1 MHNTLLLVTFLLTTF
16 CCGVLVGHYGSP
28 YLEPIKRFLRP
39 IKRLVWTWKKLSVYD
54 PPLAG
59 RVTVFESMPG
69 TAEIVMLGDSLTD
82 WGNWNELLPGL
93 SLINRGIGGDT
104 SAGVLARLKEIS
116 QRNPKTVVLMIGIN
130 DILQDIS
137 PELVAMN
144 IKQIVRTLREN
155 KIRVILQS
163 VLLMDVTAGHR
174 ANQKIKWLN
183 ILIHRIAA
191 DESSQFLDLNP
202 VLAPNGTLPPDL
214 TRDGLHLAGRG
225 YILWAEAL
233 RPLL

>member
-1 MHNTLLLVTFLLTTF
+1 MHNTSLLVALLLTTF
-16 CCGVLVGHYGSP
+16 CCGVIVGHYGSP
-28 YLEPIKRFLRP
+28 HLEPIKRFLRP
-39 IKRLVWTWKKLSVYD
+39 IKRLVWTSKKLSGYD
-54 PPLAG
+54 LPMAG
-59 RVTVFESMPG
+59 RVTVYESLPG
-69 TAEIVMLGDSLTD
+69 TAEIVMLGDSLTE

-104 SAGVLARLKEIS
+104 SAGVLARLKEIA

-130 DILQDIS
+130 DILQDIP
-137 PELVAMN
+137 PELVAVN
-144 IKQIVRTLREN
+144 IKQIVRWLRKNE
-155 KIRVILQS
+155 IRVVLQS
-163 VLLMDVTAGHR
+163 VLLMDVTAGRR
-174 ANQKIKWLN
+174 ANRRIKRLN
-183 ILIHRIAA
+183 TLICHIAE

-225 YILWAEAL
+225 YILWAESL